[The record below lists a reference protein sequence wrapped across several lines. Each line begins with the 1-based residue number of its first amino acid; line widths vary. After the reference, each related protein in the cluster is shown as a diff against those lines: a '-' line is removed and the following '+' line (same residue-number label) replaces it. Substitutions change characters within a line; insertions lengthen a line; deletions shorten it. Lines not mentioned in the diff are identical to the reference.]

1 MIAVHMIKRWHV
13 FLDLLKF
20 LLFFFSGYCV
30 VTFATDVPKMWEVH
44 TAMEDLFVDEEFEGA
59 SYVLDPSYY
68 TLYTP
73 FRAVH
78 TPMYTRDACI
88 YIIYTPNAPLNALYT
103 P

>member
-59 SYVLDPSYY
+59 SYVEESL
-68 TLYTP
+68 
-73 FRAVH
+73 
-78 TPMYTRDACI
+78 
-88 YIIYTPNAPLNALYT
+88 
-103 P
+103 